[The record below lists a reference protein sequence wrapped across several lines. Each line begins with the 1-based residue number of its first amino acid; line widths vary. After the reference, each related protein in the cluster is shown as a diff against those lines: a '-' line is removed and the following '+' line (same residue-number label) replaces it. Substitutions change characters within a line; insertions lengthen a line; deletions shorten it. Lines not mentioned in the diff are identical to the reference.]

1 MHLCYTG
8 NIARDYIKPND
19 MTIKTAGGESY
30 SVTGQ
35 GQGTY
40 NTVAGSAGLAAFLGL
55 NAGNI
60 LNGTGNN
67 MYNRG
72 VAAPVEVIT
81 SDDRAVSRYE
91 ASMMDKLA
99 SKESEISLLKSEKYT
114 DEKIVEVTKYLDGK
128 VETLAA
134 EVRSNKE
141 AQAAINMQQ
150 ATYNGVN
157 TATIQCMQAQI
168 AQLLGLTKLVVP
180 NASVCPGWG
189 NVNIT
194 PSTTATTT
202 PAA

>member
-1 MHLCYTG
+1 
-8 NIARDYIKPND
+8 

-30 SVTGQ
+30 NVTGQ

-60 LNGTGNN
+60 LNGIGNN

-99 SKESEISLLKSEKYT
+99 GKESEISLLKSEKYT

-128 VETLAA
+128 VENLAA

-157 TATIQCMQAQI
+157 TATIQCMQSQI

-180 NASVCPGWG
+180 NTSVCPGWG